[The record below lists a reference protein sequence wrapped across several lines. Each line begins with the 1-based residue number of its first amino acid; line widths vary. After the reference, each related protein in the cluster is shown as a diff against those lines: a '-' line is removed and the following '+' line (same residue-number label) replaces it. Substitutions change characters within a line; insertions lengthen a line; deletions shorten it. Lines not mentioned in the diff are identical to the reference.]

1 MWGERAV
8 ERLISIANGHPMAGD
23 RLLLPVELIIRE
35 STATAPTNRKR
46 KV

>member
-1 MWGERAV
+1 
-8 ERLISIANGHPMAGD
+8 MAGD